1 MEPAIPF
8 DVRQAFIR
16 ACGKAFWYK
25 DPLRELFL
33 HSGIPESLFDRYAD
47 ESKFKL
53 ARHVL
58 AELDQ
63 RGPSGLAIQRRLIQE
78 MCRLRNVPDEAAD
91 REAGLQ
97 ALRDLKQLASK
108 TGVAQDEEVARRRTH
123 AEERARREAAILA
136 RAEKVKA
143 LQTRF
148 SALSVSTENPQ
159 ARGYSLEDIVAE
171 LFEIEEI
178 PYRPPYKTDTEQ
190 IDGSFSWRGFDYL
203 VEARWRKD
211 PPNQA
216 DLGAFKT
223 KVDKKISSTRGVF
236 VSVVGYRSEVVA
248 EFTRGVTSNIVLFD
262 GLDLT
267 LILEGHVSLTDALAM
282 KVEKA
287 AQEGDIYFPLSQRFV
302 A

>member
-1 MEPAIPF
+1 MEPGIPF
-8 DVRQAFIR
+8 DVKQAFIR
-16 ACGKAFWYK
+16 ACGKAFWYR
-25 DPLRELFL
+25 DPLKELFL
-33 HSGIPESLFDRYAD
+33 QAGVPESLLDRYAD

-53 ARHVL
+53 ARHVM
-58 AELDQ
+58 AELDK

-78 MCRLRNVPDEAAD
+78 MCRLRNLPDEAAD

-97 ALRDLKQLASK
+97 ALRDLKQLASQK
-108 TGVAQDEEVARRRTH
+108 GVAKDEDVSSRRTR
-123 AEERARREAAILA
+123 AEERAKREAAIRG

-143 LQTRF
+143 LQARF
-148 SALSVSTENPQ
+148 SSLFAATENPQ
-159 ARGYSLEDIVAE
+159 ARGYSLEGIVAE

-178 PYRPPYKTDTEQ
+178 RYRRPYRTETEQ

-203 VEARWRKD
+203 VEARWRKG

-216 DLGAFKT
+216 DLAAFKT
-223 KVDKKISSTRGVF
+223 KVDKKISSTRGLF
-236 VSVVGYRSEVVA
+236 VSIVGFRAEVVA

-262 GLDLT
+262 GLDIT

-287 AQEGDIYFPLSQRFV
+287 AQEGVIYFPLSQRFV